1 MEATLKARAVNN
13 PGNGV
18 GESAVAPK
26 HIVGGNDRLPTHIAV
41 IMDGNGRWAQ
51 ERGLPRT
58 QGHRA
63 GLDALRLCIQGA
75 GDRGIRYLTIF
86 AFSSENWS
94 RPKSEIDDLMGLLKT
109 FIRRDLKKL
118 HKNGVQVRMIGNRS
132 NLKPEI
138 LNQIEEAETL
148 TRDNSKMTLVI
159 AFNYGARNE
168 MVRVV
173 QGLVASAENG
183 EVSAGDITEEMISGQ
198 LDTAGIPEPDLLIRT
213 SGEERISNF
222 LLWQC
227 AYTEFVFTDI
237 YWPDFDGEA
246 LDKAIEEYS
255 SRNRRFGNV
264 ENVAGA

>member
-1 MEATLKARAVNN
+1 MEATIKVRATKNS
-13 PGNGV
+13 GNGT
-18 GESAVAPK
+18 GESAVAPEG
-26 HIVGGNDRLPTHIAV
+26 IVDGNHQLPTHIAV

-51 ERGLPRT
+51 ERGLART

-63 GLDALRLCIQGA
+63 GLEALRLCIQNA

-94 RPKSEIDDLMGLLKT
+94 RPKSEVDDLMGLLKT

-132 NLKPEI
+132 NLKTDI

-148 TRDNSKMTLVI
+148 TRDNSKMTLVV

-168 MVRVV
+168 IVRVV

-183 EVSAGDITEEMISGQ
+183 KISPEDITEELISSQ

-237 YWPDFDGEA
+237 YWPDFDGQA
-246 LDKAIEEYS
+246 LDNAIEEYS
-255 SRNRRFGNV
+255 HRNRRFGKV
-264 ENVAGA
+264 ANVAGI